1 MDETNQT
8 PQSFPTLPPATQP
21 QIEPLSPEV
30 TYTQQPVAKLPTN
43 NLAIVSA
50 VASGLSWLGLF
61 GIGAVV
67 GLILGFMARNEIKSS
82 HGTQGGD
89 GLALTGIILGAAN
102 LAFICMML
110 MCISVII
117 TLAAAS
123 GS

>member
-8 PQSFPTLPPATQP
+8 PQSLPTLPPATPP
-21 QIEPLSPEV
+21 QIEPQSPAV
-30 TYTQQPVAKLPTN
+30 TYTQQTVAKLPTN

-50 VASGLSWLGLF
+50 IASGLSWLGLF

-67 GLILGFMARNEIKSS
+67 GLILGFMARNEIKNS

-102 LAFICMML
+102 LAFICMIL

>member
-1 MDETNQT
+1 MDENNQT
-8 PQSFPTLPPATQP
+8 PQSLPTLPPATPP
-21 QIEPLSPEV
+21 QIEPQSPEV

-50 VASGLSWLGLF
+50 IASGLSWLGLF

-102 LAFICMML
+102 LAFICMIL
-110 MCISVII
+110 MCVSVII

>member
-1 MDETNQT
+1 MDENNQT
-8 PQSFPTLPPATQP
+8 PQSLPTLPPATQP
-21 QIEPLSPEV
+21 QIEPQSPEV
-30 TYTQQPVAKLPTN
+30 TYTQQPVAKLPIN

-50 VASGLSWLGLF
+50 IASGLSWLGLF

-102 LAFICMML
+102 LAFICMIL
-110 MCISVII
+110 MCVSVII